1 MMFATLL
8 PKLQQEGA
16 KISLLPGDRLVSIY
30 KRSLPDVQVLSMND
44 LRSGEIDPKHFDL
57 QSPLGSI
64 CQYRFTEMT
73 DYGHR
78 TPFLQANSDQVSMLR
93 SRYEDRRP
101 LIGISWQGG
110 GKASRI
116 PMKSIGLKELAPLL
130 SRDDCR
136 FVSLQYGDDGPTLKI

>member
-1 MMFATLL
+1 
-8 PKLQQEGA
+8 
-16 KISLLPGDRLVSIY
+16 
-30 KRSLPDVQVLSMND
+30 
-44 LRSGEIDPKHFDL
+44 
-57 QSPLGSI
+57 
-64 CQYRFTEMT
+64 
-73 DYGHR
+73 
-78 TPFLQANSDQVSMLR
+78 MLR

-136 FVSLQYGDDGPTLKI
+136 FVSLQYGDDGPTLRDLENQAVLTYCMTTALML